1 MPMIARDAFHGSW
14 PVTTA
19 VLKHLGGA
27 ICESAEPTQSGKHER
42 QASSIEGSAAPQP
55 LNDES

>member
-1 MPMIARDAFHGSW
+1 MPMIARSAFHDSW
-14 PVTTA
+14 LATIA

-42 QASSIEGSAAPQP
+42 HSSSIEGSAAPQP